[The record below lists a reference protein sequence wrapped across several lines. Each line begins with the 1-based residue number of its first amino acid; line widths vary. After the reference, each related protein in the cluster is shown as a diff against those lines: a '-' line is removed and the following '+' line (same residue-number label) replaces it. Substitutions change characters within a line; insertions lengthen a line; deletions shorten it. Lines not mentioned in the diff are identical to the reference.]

1 MRKIINTKVF
11 YFFIIV
17 SACLLQ
23 IVFAQAPRR
32 VPEKKPEFVWYRYDD
47 GLRKAQAENKNIMI
61 NFYTKWCGY
70 CRKMDNGT
78 FADEEVK
85 KVLMERFVPVKVDGG
100 SKNKISFNGKKI
112 TEKELTTRYRVSA
125 FPSTM
130 FLNPAGE
137 KIQWM
142 YNPVRGYVGADIFLE
157 VLKYLKD
164 DLYKK
169 MSFKDYLDG
178 KKEDNKVK
186 KD

>member
-1 MRKIINTKVF
+1 MKTSLIVRLFCLFAVLSA
-11 YFFIIV
+11 FF
-17 SACLLQ
+17 LQ
-23 IVFAQAPRR
+23 SVFAQVPRR
-32 VPEKKPEFVWYRYDD
+32 EPEKKPEFVWYKYDE
-47 GLRKAQAENKNIMI
+47 GLKKAQDEKKNIMI

-70 CRKMDNGT
+70 CRKMDNYT

-100 SKNKISFNGKKI
+100 SKNKISFNGKEI
-112 TEKELTTRYRVSA
+112 TEKELTMKYRVSA
-125 FPSTM
+125 FPNTM

-169 MSFKDYLDG
+169 MTFKDYLDG
-178 KKEDNKVK
+178 KKEENKDK